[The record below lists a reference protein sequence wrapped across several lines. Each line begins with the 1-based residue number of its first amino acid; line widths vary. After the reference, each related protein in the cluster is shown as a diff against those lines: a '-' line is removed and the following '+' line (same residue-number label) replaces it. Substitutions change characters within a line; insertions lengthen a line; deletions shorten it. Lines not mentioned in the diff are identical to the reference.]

1 MGMSDMK
8 NTLALAFSLVALALP
23 ATAAQAAATVNVST
37 GQGAPG
43 TADPMWTVGPNESLA
58 FIPTQIHPNWFSGG
72 APAGTNGN
80 NDGARWITP
89 TSNGLANQPAGT
101 VVYSAVFGLS
111 QVATL
116 ANLTA
121 NFWSDN
127 RVLSIVLN
135 GVTLYANNNGLASQ
149 FNGPGTA
156 LNVQYASLNAGT
168 NNLLEVT
175 VQNDPGSS
183 GNPAGL
189 RFAGVFSAVPEPGTW
204 MLMMLGLGAVGFSM
218 RRRQKMQVRFQFA

>member
-1 MGMSDMK
+1 MK
-8 NTLALAFSLVALALP
+8 TTLALAFSLVALALP
-23 ATAAQAAATVNVST
+23 ATAATAATTVNVST
-37 GQGAPG
+37 GQGPG
-43 TADPMWTVGPNESLA
+43 PTDPIWTIGPNESVA
-58 FIPTQIHPNWFSGG
+58 FIPTSINTAWFSGG
-72 APAGTNGN
+72 AAAGTNGN

-89 TSNGLANQPAGT
+89 NSNGNANQPAGT
-101 VVYSAVFGLS
+101 VTYTAVFGLS
-111 QVATL
+111 QVAAATL
-116 ANLTA
+116 ANLNA

-135 GVTLYANNNGLASQ
+135 GVTLYVNNSGLSQ
-149 FNGPGTA
+149 FDGAGTP
-156 LNVQYASLNAGT
+156 LNVQFASLNAGL
-168 NNLLEVT
+168 NNQLNVT

-218 RRRQKMQVRFQFA
+218 RRRQKTQVRFQFA

>member
-1 MGMSDMK
+1 MK

-23 ATAAQAAATVNVST
+23 ATAATAATTVNVST

-43 TADPMWTVGPNESLA
+43 TADPLWTITGPNESVA
-58 FIPTQIHPNWFSGG
+58 FIPTSINTAWFSGG
-72 APAGTNGN
+72 AAAGTNGN

-89 TSNGLANQPAGT
+89 NSNGNANVLAGT
-101 VVYSAVFGLS
+101 MTYTAVFGLG
-111 QVATL
+111 QAAAATL
-116 ANLTA
+116 ANLNA

-135 GVTLYANNNGLASQ
+135 GVTLYANNSGLSQ
-149 FNGPGTA
+149 FNGAGTP
-156 LNVQYASLNAGT
+156 LNVQFASLNAGF
-168 NNLLEVT
+168 NNTLNVT
-175 VQNDPGSS
+175 VQNDPPQG
-183 GNPAGL
+183 GANPAGL

-218 RRRQKMQVRFQFA
+218 RRRQKTQVRFQFA

>member
-1 MGMSDMK
+1 MK
-8 NTLALAFSLVALALP
+8 TTLALAFSLVALALP
-23 ATAAQAAATVNVST
+23 ATAATAATTVNVST
-37 GQGAPG
+37 GQGTGP
-43 TADPMWTVGPNESLA
+43 TDPIWTIGPNESLA
-58 FIPTQIHPNWFSGG
+58 FIPTSINTAWFSGG
-72 APAGTNGN
+72 AAAGTNGN

-89 TSNGLANQPAGT
+89 NSNGNANQPAGT
-101 VVYSAVFGLS
+101 VTYTAVFGLS

-116 ANLTA
+116 ANLTGT
-121 NFWSDN
+121 FWSDN

-135 GVTLYANNNGLASQ
+135 GVTLYVNNNGLASQ
-149 FNGPGTA
+149 FNGAGTA
-156 LNVQYASLNAGT
+156 INAQFASLNAGS
-168 NNLLEVT
+168 NNQLQFT

-218 RRRQKMQVRFQFA
+218 RRRQKTQVRFQFA

>member
-1 MGMSDMK
+1 MK
-8 NTLALAFSLVALALP
+8 NTFALAFSLVALALP
-23 ATAAQAAATVNVST
+23 ATAANAATTVNVST
-37 GQGAPG
+37 GQGATG
-43 TADPMWTVGPNESLA
+43 TADPIWTIGPNESIA
-58 FIPTQIHPNWFSGG
+58 FIPTAINTAWFSGG

-89 TSNGLANQPAGT
+89 NSNGNANQPAGT

-135 GVTLYANNNGLASQ
+135 GVTLYVNNNGLASQ

-156 LNVQYASLNAGT
+156 LNVQYASLNAGS
-168 NNLLEVT
+168 NNLMQVT

-218 RRRQKMQVRFQFA
+218 RRRQKTQVRFQFA

>member
-1 MGMSDMK
+1 MK

-23 ATAAQAAATVNVST
+23 ATAATAATTVNVST

-43 TADPMWTVGPNESLA
+43 TVDPLWTITGPNENVA
-58 FIPTQIHPNWFSGG
+58 FIPTSINTAWFSGG
-72 APAGTNGN
+72 AAQGTNGS

-89 TSNGLANQPAGT
+89 TSNGEATIAAGT
-101 VVYSAVFGLS
+101 MTYTAVFGLS

-135 GVTLYANNNGLASQ
+135 GVTLYMNGNGLASQ
-149 FNGPGTA
+149 FNGAGTP

-168 NNLLEVT
+168 NNVLNIT

-218 RRRQKMQVRFQFA
+218 RRRQKTQVRFQFA